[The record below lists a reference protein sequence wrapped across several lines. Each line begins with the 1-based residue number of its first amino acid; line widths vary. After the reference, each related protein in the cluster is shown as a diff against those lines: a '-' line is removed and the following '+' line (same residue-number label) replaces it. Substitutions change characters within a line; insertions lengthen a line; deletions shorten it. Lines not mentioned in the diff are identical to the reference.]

1 MLLVTT
7 TITAVVT
14 KSSDSYASAGI
25 DHIDKEQLVNAQ
37 KGNRGRAAGTD
48 NLKHSATATTRS
60 KSRSTV
66 DVPLFSFLSLQL
78 RG

>member
-25 DHIDKEQLVNAQ
+25 DHIDKEQLFNAQ
-37 KGNRGRAAGTD
+37 KGNQG
-48 NLKHSATATTRS
+48 
-60 KSRSTV
+60 
-66 DVPLFSFLSLQL
+66 
-78 RG
+78 